1 MSMKSKSIIAVAA
14 AALLAACGGG
24 GGEGSTAPVVLSAT
38 QQNFETTTKA
48 DFYAALNWY
57 LPNTDVAPT
66 TGTHYLYYG
75 VNSVSTSPQ
84 SGAVLNAQSAVN
96 LTTTLALPSM
106 AQQSVSR
113 VLKNGAIYV
122 ANGSSRQMWSYSG
135 NDVVLTTYAT
145 DGTTA
150 LFAADYDDWSAPVA
164 LAGAIG
170 TTPIVHSFL
179 GFTRLNEPSNFD
191 FSQSWLSGSSYFTRK
206 GFQQATTLF
215 LNDWTGRTYDVD
227 VSPYPGTATTIE
239 TMFAN
244 PGFAGGISVDGV
256 AYTLASG
263 SISSMQGAR
272 VWVATNPKPA
282 SASPTTGYVAFAELN
297 GKIFFGSVRK
307 AGARLNVIDGVDS
320 TIVDDY
326 NIRLNSTAVQ
336 SLKQAVRF

>member
-1 MSMKSKSIIAVAA
+1 MKSKSIVVVAA

-24 GGEGSTAPVVLSAT
+24 GGGAGGPTGPVVLSAT

-48 DFYAALNWY
+48 DFYVALNWY

-66 TGTHYLYYG
+66 PGTHYLYYG
-75 VNSVSTSPQ
+75 VNAVSTSPQ
-84 SGAVLNAQSAVN
+84 SGAVLNSQSSVN

-113 VLKNGAIYV
+113 VVKNGAIYV

-150 LFAADYDDWSAPVA
+150 LFAADYDDWSAPIA
-164 LAGAIG
+164 LSGAIG
-170 TTPIVHSFL
+170 TTPIVNSFL
-179 GFTRLNEPSNFD
+179 SFTRLSEPSNFD
-191 FSQSWLSGSSYFTRK
+191 FSQAWLPGSSYFTRK

-215 LNDWTGRTYDVD
+215 LNDWTGRSYDVD
-227 VSPYPGTATTIE
+227 VSPYPGTETTIE
-239 TMFAN
+239 TLFAN
-244 PGFAGGISVDGV
+244 PGFASGISVDGV
-256 AYTLASG
+256 AYTLAGG
-263 SISSMQGAR
+263 SISSIQGAR

-282 SASPTTGYVAFAELN
+282 SASPTTGYVAFVELN
-297 GKIFFGSVRK
+297 GKIYFGSLRK
-307 AGARLNVIDGVDS
+307 AGARLSVIDGVDS

-326 NIRLNSTAVQ
+326 NIRLNGTAVQ